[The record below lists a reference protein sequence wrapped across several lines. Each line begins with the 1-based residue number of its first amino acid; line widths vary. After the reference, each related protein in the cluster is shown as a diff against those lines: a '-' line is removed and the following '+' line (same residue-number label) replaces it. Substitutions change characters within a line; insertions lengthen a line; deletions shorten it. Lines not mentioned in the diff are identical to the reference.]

1 MAGKINLKV
10 MDFEGIGSAITSVGG
25 LVKDVRAAFTGK
37 SIIDPDKQA
46 EIEMKLVELEAK
58 ANEAQNAV
66 NAIEAA
72 NTNWFIAG
80 WRPAVG
86 WVCAMGLFYG
96 TIGKPLIEFLAVTL
110 LGFQGAFPEIDSAT
124 LQATLFGM
132 LGLGAMRTVE
142 KLKDSSSN
150 H

>member
-1 MAGKINLKV
+1 MGFKGFDLKGLG
-10 MDFEGIGSAITSVGG
+10 EGISSIGG
-25 LVKDVRAAFTGK
+25 LAKDIRAVVTGK

-46 EIEMKLVELEAK
+46 EIELKLVELEAK
-58 ANEAQNAV
+58 ARDAQNNV

-72 NTNWFIAG
+72 STNWFIAG

-96 TIGKPLIEFLAVTL
+96 TIGKPIIEFLAVTL
-110 LGFQGAFPEIDSAT
+110 LRFQGEFPVIDSAT

-142 KLKDSSSN
+142 KIKDSSAN

>member
-1 MAGKINLKV
+1 MAAV
-10 MDFEGIGSAITSVGG
+10 
-25 LVKDVRAAFTGK
+25 TGK

-46 EIEMKLVELEAK
+46 EIELKLVELEAK
-58 ANEAQNAV
+58 ASDAQNSV

-72 NTNWFIAG
+72 STNWFVAG

-96 TIGKPLIEFLAVTL
+96 TIGKPLIEFMAVTFL
-110 LGFQGAFPEIDSAT
+110 KFQGVFPSIDSAT

-132 LGLGAMRTVE
+132 LGLGAMRTFE
-142 KLKDSSSN
+142 KIKDSSAN

>member
-1 MAGKINLKV
+1 MGFKGFDLKGLG
-10 MDFEGIGSAITSVGG
+10 EGIGSIGG
-25 LVKDVRAAFTGK
+25 LAKDIRAVVTGK

-46 EIEMKLVELEAK
+46 EIELKLVELEAK
-58 ANEAQNAV
+58 ARDAQNNV
-66 NAIEAA
+66 NSIEAA
-72 NTNWFIAG
+72 STNWFIAG

-96 TIGKPLIEFLAVTL
+96 TIGKPIIEFLAVTL
-110 LGFQGAFPEIDSAT
+110 LGFQGEFPVIDSAT

-142 KLKDSSSN
+142 KIKDSSAN

>member
-1 MAGKINLKV
+1 MMTFKGFDLDGLGA
-10 MDFEGIGSAITSVGG
+10 GIGAIGG
-25 LVKDVRAAFTGK
+25 LAKDIRAAVTGK
-37 SIIDPDKQA
+37 SVIDPDRQA
-46 EIEMKLVELEAK
+46 ELELKLVELTSK
-58 ANEAQNAV
+58 ARDAQNTI

-72 NTNWFIAG
+72 STNWFVAG
-80 WRPAVG
+80 WRPGIG

-96 TIGKPLIEFLAVTL
+96 TIGKPLLEFVAVTL
-110 LGFQGAFPEIDSAT
+110 FGFEGAFPEIDSET